1 MPNENY
7 DNKLNS
13 NGAVALIKINGKKV
27 AKRGVKGQSRIY
39 SIVLSRAK
47 KLYDKQLDK
56 SSCSLYAD
64 CILEVLKNTKGISE
78 AVFKAR
84 FAETV
89 MDLMD
94 KMSFNYECK
103 QRELSPYVVATH
115 LAAMPSYQRKEIL
128 EDMSKLPDRIKRCKS
143 PIFELDD
150 LTNLDK
156 YQVLYDEFPEVTPEE
171 NGTVEE

>member
-1 MPNENY
+1 MFKTNSN
-7 DNKLNS
+7 NNSNS
-13 NGAVALIKINGKKV
+13 NGALAVFNFTGKKV
-27 AKRGVKGQSRIY
+27 NKRGKGQSRIF
-39 SIVLSRAK
+39 SIVLLRAK

-84 FAETV
+84 FAEIV

-94 KMSFNYECK
+94 KMSFNCECK
-103 QRELSPYVVATH
+103 QRKLSPYVVATH

-128 EDMSKLPDRIKRCKS
+128 EDMSKLPDRVKRCKT

-156 YQVLYDEFPEVTPEE
+156 YQVLSDEFPEVTPEE

>member
-1 MPNENY
+1 MFKTNSN
-7 DNKLNS
+7 NKTNS
-13 NGAVALIKINGKKV
+13 NGAVAFFSFNGKKV
-27 AKRGVKGQSRIY
+27 VKRGVKGQSRIY

-47 KLYDKQLDK
+47 KLYDNQLDK

-78 AVFKAR
+78 AIFKAR

-94 KMSFNYECK
+94 KLSFNCECK

-115 LAAMPSYQRKEIL
+115 LAAMPSCQRKEIL
-128 EDMSKLPDRIKRCKS
+128 EDMSKLPDRVRRCKT

-156 YQVLYDEFPEVTPEE
+156 YQVMSDEMPEVTSEE
-171 NGTVEE
+171 NDAIED

>member
-1 MPNENY
+1 MSKENY
-7 DNKLNS
+7 ENKLNG
-13 NGAVALIKINGKKV
+13 NGAVAFIKINGKKV

-64 CILEVLKNTKGISE
+64 CILEVIKNTKGITE
-78 AVFKAR
+78 AEFKAR

-89 MDLMD
+89 IDLMD

-128 EDMSKLPDRIKRCKS
+128 EDMSKLPDRVKRCKT

-156 YQVLYDEFPEVTPEE
+156 YQVLSDEFPKVTPEE

>member
-128 EDMSKLPDRIKRCKS
+128 EDMSKLPDRVKRCKT

-156 YQVLYDEFPEVTPEE
+156 YQVLSDEFPEVTPEE